1 MNDSNT
7 DSNTKM
13 NARRKGLTIVGSA
26 VLVLALS
33 YGACHWFTGRHTE
46 STDNA
51 YVAGNVIQISSQ
63 IAGTITSI
71 EADES
76 DMVHTGQA
84 LFKLD
89 PADAQLALEQAQDQ
103 LAQSVR
109 EVKTWYANNATLEQQ
124 IKVKETDVTRAQI
137 ELSKA
142 IDDLNR
148 RQPLLSTGG
157 VGAEELEHAK
167 KQVEG
172 SKNMLAQAQA
182 SLQAAKD
189 QLISNQALTQGLSVQ
204 EHPNVRR
211 AASKVQEAYLSLH
224 RTSLVSPVNAH
235 VAKRY
240 AQLGQRVA
248 PGATLM
254 TLVSLDQLWV
264 DANFKEAQLRNLH
277 IGQPVELVADVYG
290 SDQIYH
296 GTISG
301 LGSGTGSAFSLLPA
315 QNATGNWIKVVQRVP
330 VKITLNADELKAHPL
345 RIGLSMEVK
354 VDTQDQSG
362 PTLAQTPR
370 TSSLSSTKAFERPV
384 SESEA
389 LVKKII
395 NSN

>member
-1 MNDSNT
+1 MNDST
-7 DSNTKM
+7 PDSNSKM
-13 NARRKGLTIVGSA
+13 KSRRAGLTIVGST
-26 VLVLALS
+26 VLGLAFA
-33 YGACHWFTGRHTE
+33 YGAWHWFTGRHSE

-51 YVAGNVIQISSQ
+51 YVAGNVVQISSQ

-76 DMVHTGQA
+76 DMVKAGQA

-124 IKVKETDVTRAQI
+124 IKIKEADVTRAQI

-142 IDDLNR
+142 TEDLNR
-148 RQPLLSTGG
+148 RQPLLSSGG
-157 VGAEELEHAK
+157 VGSEELEHAK
-167 KQVEG
+167 KGVE
-172 SKNMLAQAQA
+172 STRNMLAQAQA

-189 QLISNQALTQGLSVQ
+189 QLISNQALTQGLTVQ
-204 EHPNVRR
+204 EHPNVKR
-211 AASKVQEAYLSLH
+211 AASKVQEAYLALH
-224 RTSLVSPVNAH
+224 RTALVAPVNAH

-290 SDQIYH
+290 SEQIYH

-345 RIGLSMEVK
+345 RIGLSMEAK

-362 PTLAQTPR
+362 PTLAQAPR
-370 TSSLSSTKAFERPV
+370 TTSLSSTKAFDHPV

>member
-1 MNDSNT
+1 M
-7 DSNTKM
+7 
-13 NARRKGLTIVGSA
+13 V
-26 VLVLALS
+26 
-33 YGACHWFTGRHTE
+33 
-46 STDNA
+46 
-51 YVAGNVIQISSQ
+51 QISSQ

-76 DMVHTGQA
+76 DMVRTGQA

-124 IKVKETDVTRAQI
+124 IKIKEADVARAQI
-137 ELSKA
+137 DLSKA
-142 IDDLNR
+142 TEDLNR
-148 RQPLLSTGG
+148 RQPLLSSGG
-157 VGAEELEHAK
+157 VGSEELEHAK
-167 KQVEG
+167 KGVEN

-189 QLISNQALTQGLSVQ
+189 QLISNQALTQGLTVQ
-204 EHPNVRR
+204 EHPNVKK
-211 AASKVQEAYLSLH
+211 AASKVQEAYLALH
-224 RTSLVSPVNAH
+224 RTALVSPVNAH

-290 SDQIYH
+290 SDLTYH

-330 VKITLNADELKAHPL
+330 VKISLNAEELKAHPL
-345 RIGLSMEVK
+345 RIGLSMEVN

-362 PTLAQTPR
+362 PTLAQAPR
-370 TSSLSSTKAFERPV
+370 TTSLSSTKAFDHPV

>member
-1 MNDSNT
+1 MNDST
-7 DSNTKM
+7 LDPNTKM
-13 NARRKGLTIVGSA
+13 NARRKGLTIVGFC
-26 VLVLALS
+26 VLALS
-33 YGACHWFTGRHTE
+33 FGYGAWHWFTGRHTE
-46 STDNA
+46 TTDNA
-51 YVAGNVIQISSQ
+51 YVAGNVVQISSQ
-63 IAGTITSI
+63 ITGTITSI

-76 DMVHTGQA
+76 DMVRAGQA

-89 PADAQLALEQAQDQ
+89 PADSQLALEQAQDQ

-124 IKVKETDVTRAQI
+124 IKIKEADVTRAQI
-137 ELSKA
+137 ELN
-142 IDDLNR
+142 IDLEDLNR
-148 RQPLLSTGG
+148 RQPLLSSGG

-167 KQVEG
+167 KQVENA
-172 SKNMLAQAQA
+172 KNMLAQSQA
-182 SLQAAKD
+182 SLLAAKD
-189 QLISNQALTQGLSVQ
+189 QLISNQLLTQGLSVQ

-224 RTSLVSPVNAH
+224 RTALVSPINAH

-264 DANFKEAQLRNLH
+264 DANFKEAQLRTLH

-330 VKITLNADELKAHPL
+330 VKISLKTEELKAHPL

-362 PTLAQTPR
+362 PTLAQSPR
-370 TSSLSSTKAFERPV
+370 ATSLSSTQAFEHPV